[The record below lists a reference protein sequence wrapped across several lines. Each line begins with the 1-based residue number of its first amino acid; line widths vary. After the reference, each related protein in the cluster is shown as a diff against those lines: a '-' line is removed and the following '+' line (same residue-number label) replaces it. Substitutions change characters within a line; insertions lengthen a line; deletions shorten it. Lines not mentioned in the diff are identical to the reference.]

1 MLVDLTRGQ
10 VCALQNF
17 FNWGD
22 SSVMEGHID
31 TEKNEVTLMGCDYP
45 YTEKIPKGFALV
57 EVNPDDKWKVIKSK
71 NFWCR
76 EEKEK

>member
-1 MLVDLTRGQ
+1 
-10 VCALQNF
+10 
-17 FNWGD
+17 
-22 SSVMEGHID
+22 MEGHID

-57 EVNPDDKWKVIKSK
+57 EVNSDDKWKVIKSK

-76 EEKEK
+76 DKV